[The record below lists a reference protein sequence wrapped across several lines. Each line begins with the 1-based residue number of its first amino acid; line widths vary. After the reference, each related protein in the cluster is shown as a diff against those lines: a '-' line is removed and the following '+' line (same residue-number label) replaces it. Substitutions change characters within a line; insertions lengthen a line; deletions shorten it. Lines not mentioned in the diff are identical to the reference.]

1 MNTERTRQPRRLPG
15 GRVGSPSRSTA
26 LSRLCAATAHLT
38 VVAHVTSSFAAP
50 HRLRAVIAY
59 LAAVALIVIL
69 SACAAPVAL
78 TPAAPSPTT
87 PNIPPSPSLPPSPPL
102 RSFPPIVAP
111 PDNPTTPEKVELG
124 RQLFFDPAL
133 SASNAMSCATC
144 HHPDLGF
151 SNAAPVSP
159 PRPGAPA
166 RNVPSL
172 WNVGF
177 NRHLLWDGRVESLE
191 TQSATPLTLPNEM
204 AMTPVEIEAR
214 LRGIPAY
221 VELFDAAFGGGEQA
235 VTFAN
240 VARALAAFQRTLLST
255 NSPYDRFVA
264 GDASALTAQE
274 QRGLALFSSPEAA
287 CAACHQPPAFAHE
300 TFRVIGVP
308 SDDPGRAGVSP
319 TGVRGA
325 FKVPTLRNVALTA
338 PYMHNGSLA
347 TLEDVVQFYADG
359 AGRANGFP
367 SVDPLLKGFELSAQ
381 DKADLIAFLHALT
394 DEGGLPAVPE
404 QALSG
409 LPTIPRIDAP

>member
-1 MNTERTRQPRRLPG
+1 MNTERTRQPRGLSG
-15 GRVGSPSRSTA
+15 GRGNSLRRFAA
-26 LSRLCAATAHLT
+26 LDHLCAVTAHLT
-38 VVAHVTSSFAAP
+38 VLARVTSSFAAP
-50 HRLRAVIAY
+50 HRLRAVIAH
-59 LAAVALIVIL
+59 LAAVVLIVIL
-69 SACAAPVAL
+69 AACAAPIAL

-87 PNIPPSPSLPPSPPL
+87 PNISPSSSPPPP
-102 RSFPPIVAP
+102 SFPPIVAP

-133 SASNAMSCATC
+133 STSNAMSCATC

-151 SNAAPVSP
+151 SNAAPVSR

-191 TQSATPLTLPNEM
+191 EQAAAPLTLPNEM

-214 LRGIPAY
+214 LRAIPAY
-221 VELFDAAFGGGEQA
+221 IELFDAAFGGGEEA

-264 GDASALTAQE
+264 GDASGLTAQE
-274 QRGLALFSSPEAA
+274 QRGLAIFSSPEAA
-287 CAACHQPPAFAHE
+287 CAACHQPPVFAHE

-359 AGRANGFP
+359 AGQAKGFP

-381 DKADLIAFLHALT
+381 DKSDLIAFLRALT
-394 DEGGLPAVPE
+394 DEGGLPAVPGR
-404 QALSG
+404 ALSG
-409 LPTIPRIDAP
+409 LPTIPRIDAPQP

>member
-1 MNTERTRQPRRLPG
+1 MNDRSGKARAGLSGRRACSQSNLTAPR
-15 GRVGSPSRSTA
+15 
-26 LSRLCAATAHLT
+26 RLCAAAAGVTA
-38 VVAHVTSSFAAP
+38 
-50 HRLRAVIAY
+50 
-59 LAAVALIVIL
+59 LALAVALVACGAPAASTPA
-69 SACAAPVAL
+69 SAPTVSAAAAPTSPAL
-78 TPAAPSPTT
+78 PVTLSP
-87 PNIPPSPSLPPSPPL
+87 
-102 RSFPPIVAP
+102 FPPIIAP
-111 PDNPTTPEKVELG
+111 ADNPTTPEKVELG

-133 SASNAMSCATC
+133 SASGAMACATC

-151 SNAAPVSP
+151 SNAAPASP

-172 WNVGF
+172 WNVAF

-204 AMTPVEIEAR
+204 AMTPAGIEAT

-221 VELFDAAFGGGEQA
+221 VRLFDAAFGGGQQA
-235 VTFAN
+235 VTFDN

-255 NSPYDRFVA
+255 NSPFDRYTA
-264 GDASALTAQE
+264 GDASALTPQE
-274 QRGLALFSSPEAA
+274 QRGRAIFFSPEAA
-287 CAACHQPPAFAHE
+287 CAECHQPPTFAHE

-308 SDDPGRAGVSP
+308 SEDPGRAGVSP
-319 TGVRGA
+319 TGVQGA

-367 SVDPLLKGFELSAQ
+367 SVDPLLKGFELSAL
-381 DKADLIAFLHALT
+381 DKADLVAFLQALT
-394 DEGGLPAVPE
+394 DERALPAVPE

-409 LPTIPRIDAP
+409 LPTVLRVDAPQP